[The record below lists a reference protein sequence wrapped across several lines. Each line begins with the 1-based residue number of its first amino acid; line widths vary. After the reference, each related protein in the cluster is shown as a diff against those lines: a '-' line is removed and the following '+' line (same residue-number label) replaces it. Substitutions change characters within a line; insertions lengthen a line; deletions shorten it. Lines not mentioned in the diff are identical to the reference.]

1 MSQISM
7 LTCKSALEN
16 FGDYALIQP
25 DQLVI
30 LRNSTQ
36 EHAETRTSFY
46 ETGDAARK
54 TAEEIE
60 AYLETLML

>member
-1 MSQISM
+1 M
-7 LTCKSALEN
+7 
-16 FGDYALIQP
+16 
-25 DQLVI
+25 I